1 MNSTELYRTIWRWH
15 FYARLFVIP
24 LILILATTGAIYLFK
39 PQLDRWEERAFQD
52 LSEAHEV
59 SANLQLD
66 AAMKAFPGAIFQSY
80 RLPERSGDA
89 AVIRL
94 ALRDG
99 HSMQDV
105 FVSPQ
110 GKVLVCASAGAEARA
125 KPAPSGMDRTRRF
138 ILFLLYGIVMDGDW
152 LAAGTFRVFHS
163 DQPIPAPI
171 RAKVTARLAAGGN
184 LSPPSKKSETKIFEP
199 MNTSTAASAY
209 LR

>member
-15 FYARLFVIP
+15 FYAGLFVIP

-110 GKVLVCASAGAEARA
+110 GKVLVCTVPVQASLRQAEWIEQGV
-125 KPAPSGMDRTRRF
+125 SSSFSFTG
-138 ILFLLYGIVMDGDW
+138 
-152 LAAGTFRVFHS
+152 
-163 DQPIPAPI
+163 
-171 RAKVTARLAAGGN
+171 
-184 LSPPSKKSETKIFEP
+184 
-199 MNTSTAASAY
+199 
-209 LR
+209 